1 MDPANEP
8 PPVNLKPDK
17 IPCMTPNCGKE
28 RKWKGVCASCY
39 GQAKRL
45 IDEEKTTWEELE
57 QMGLVLLD
65 SKPFYAAF
73 KQKKSLLDNKEQ
85 KS

>member
-1 MDPANEP
+1 MDSANKLP
-8 PPVNLKPDK
+8 PTNLIAQDL
-17 IPCMTPNCGKE
+17 PCITHNCGKK
-28 RKWKGVCASCY
+28 RKWKGLCSSCY

-45 IDEEKTTWEELE
+45 IDDNKTTWEELE

-73 KQKKSLLDNKEQ
+73 KQKKSESQ
-85 KS
+85 P